1 MILKIKFLLLFFVA
15 GANLFSQDKAA
26 NVETIIRREMKEQHI
41 PGLQIAIIQNGKIV
55 LNKSYGITNI
65 EDSVRVKNK
74 TVFSIMSC
82 TKVFTGVAIM
92 QLVED
97 GKISLS
103 APISNYL
110 DDLPVNWQRI
120 TIKQLLTHVS
130 GLPDIIQF
138 YPSATHG
145 FGELTEAQAWE
156 KIKTMPMDFQTGEQT
171 RYNQTNF
178 VILGKIID
186 KISGKPFVQFFND
199 RQFQIVGMPT
209 TVFGDSRSVIPNFAP
224 VYDYVENTNDLH
236 QKEGVFTHN
245 YLEILS
251 FLRTAGGA
259 NSTAEEMAKW
269 IIALQ
274 QGKLFKKK
282 TTLDTLWTPGTYNN
296 GNPTPW
302 VLGWGNPIFR
312 SKHKAIG
319 TNGGMRTALII
330 YPDDDL
336 AVVVLTNL
344 KGCQPFNFIEEIA
357 SCYNPGIVEADP
369 ITFLRINLSKKGFE
383 NAIGVV
389 TTQKKKD
396 PLFQPAENDLID
408 WAYHLMKIGQGKA
421 AVEIFKLGVFL
432 YPESSD
438 AYDSYGEGLLK
449 NGQKNEAVK
458 MYKKAVELNPK
469 NENAKK
475 VLEQLSKQQ

>member
-1 MILKIKFLLLFFVA
+1 MILKIKFLLLFLVA

-41 PGLQIAIIQNGKIV
+41 AGLQVAIVQNGKIV
-55 LNKSYGITNI
+55 LNNAYGIANI
-65 EDSVRVKNK
+65 EDSVQVKNK

-120 TIKQLLTHVS
+120 TIKQLLIHVS

-138 YPSATHG
+138 YAPATHG

-156 KIKTMPMDFQTGEQT
+156 KIKTIPMDFQTGEQT
-171 RYNQTNF
+171 RYNQTNY

-186 KISGKPFVQFFND
+186 KISGKPFLQFFND

-224 VYDYVENTNDLH
+224 VYNYVENTNDLH

-245 YLEILS
+245 YLEVPF

-259 NSTAEEMAKW
+259 NSTAEEIAKW

-274 QGKLFKKK
+274 QGQLFKKK
-282 TTLDTLWTPGTYNN
+282 ATLDTLWTPGTYNN
-296 GNPTPW
+296 GNSTPW
-302 VLGWGNPIFR
+302 VLGWGNTKFR
-312 SKHKAIG
+312 PKHKAIG
-319 TNGGMRTALII
+319 MTGGVRSALII

-357 SCYNPGIVEADP
+357 SCYNPDIAAADP
-369 ITFLRINLSKKGFE
+369 ITFLRINLPKKGFE
-383 NAIGVV
+383 NAIDVV
-389 TTQKKKD
+389 TAQKKKD
-396 PLFQPAENDLID
+396 PLFQPTENDLIN
-408 WAYHLMKIGQGKA
+408 WAYHLMEIGQDKA
-421 AVEIFKLGVFL
+421 AVEIFKLAVFL
-432 YPESSD
+432 YPESWD

-449 NGQKNEAVK
+449 NGQKNEAIK
-458 MYKKAVELNPK
+458 MYKKSVALNPK

-475 VLEQLSKQQ
+475 VLEEISK

>member
-1 MILKIKFLLLFFVA
+1 MILKVKFLLLFLVA
-15 GANLFSQDKAA
+15 GANLFSQDKTA
-26 NVETIIRREMKEQHI
+26 NVETIILREMKEQHI
-41 PGLQIAIIQNGKIV
+41 PGLQVAIVQNGKIV

-65 EDSVRVKNK
+65 EDSVAVTNK
-74 TVFSIMSC
+74 SVFSINSC
-82 TKVFTGVAIM
+82 TKAFTGVAIM

-110 DDLPVNWQRI
+110 DDLPVSWQRI

-130 GLPDIIQF
+130 GLPEILQLN
-138 YPSATHG
+138 PPTTRG
-145 FGELTEAQAWE
+145 LGELTETQAWE
-156 KIKTMPMDFQTGEQT
+156 KIKTIPMDFQTGEQT
-171 RYNQTNF
+171 RYNQTNY

-186 KISGKPFVQFFND
+186 KLSGKPFVQFFND

-209 TVFGDSRSVIPNFAP
+209 TGFGDSRSVIPNFAP
-224 VYDYVENTNDLH
+224 AYEYVETTNNLH

-245 YLEILS
+245 YLEFPF
-251 FLRTAGGA
+251 FLRTAGGI
-259 NSTAEEMAKW
+259 NSTSEEIAKW

-274 QGKLFKKK
+274 QGQLFKKK
-282 TTLDTLWTPGTYNN
+282 TTLDTLWKAGTYNN

-302 VLGWGNPIFR
+302 ALGWGITKFR
-312 SKHKAIG
+312 PKHKAIG
-319 TNGGMRTALII
+319 MTGGVRSALII

-344 KGCQPFNFIEEIA
+344 KGSQPESFIEEIA
-357 SCYNPGIVEADP
+357 SCYNPEIAVADP
-369 ITFLRINLSKKGFE
+369 ITFLRINLQKKGFE
-383 NAIGVV
+383 NAIEVV
-389 TTQKKKD
+389 TAQKKKD
-396 PLFQPAENDLID
+396 PLFQPTEDELNHWGYRMIE
-408 WAYHLMKIGQGKA
+408 KGQYKA
-421 AVEIFKLGVFL
+421 ALEIFKLMVFL

-449 NGQKNEAVK
+449 NGQKSEAVK
-458 MYKKAVELNPK
+458 MYKKAVAINPK
-469 NENAKK
+469 NENATK

>member
-15 GANLFSQDKAA
+15 GVNLFSQDKVA

-41 PGLQIAIIQNGKIV
+41 PGLQVAIIQHGKIV
-55 LNKSYGITNI
+55 LNKSYGIANM
-65 EDSVRVKNK
+65 EDSARVKNE

-110 DDLPVNWQRI
+110 DDLPVNWQRV
-120 TIKQLLTHVS
+120 TIRQLLIHVS

-145 FGELTEAQAWE
+145 FGALTEAQAWE
-156 KIKTMPMDFQTGEQT
+156 KIKTMPMDFPTGEQT
-171 RYNQTNF
+171 RYNQTNY

-186 KISGKPFVQFFND
+186 KISGKPFIQFFKE
-199 RQFQIVGMPT
+199 RQFQPVGMPT
-209 TVFGDSRSVIPNFAP
+209 TVFGDSRSVISNFAP
-224 VYDYVENTNDLH
+224 VYEYVENTNELH
-236 QKEGVFTHN
+236 QKEGVLTRN
-245 YLEILS
+245 YLEVPF
-251 FLRTAGGA
+251 FLRTAGGV
-259 NSTAEEMAKW
+259 NSTAEELAKW

-282 TTLDTLWTPGTYNN
+282 ATLDTLWTPGTYNN
-296 GNPTPW
+296 GTPTPW
-302 VLGWGNPIFR
+302 VLGWGNTKFR
-312 SKHKAIG
+312 PKHKAIG
-319 TNGGMRTALII
+319 MTGGVRSALII
-330 YPDDDL
+330 YPDDNL

-357 SCYNPGIVEADP
+357 SCYNPDIVEADP
-369 ITFLRINLSKKGFE
+369 ITFLRINLREKGFE
-383 NAIGVV
+383 NAIEVV
-389 TTQKKKD
+389 NAQKKKD
-396 PLFQPAENDLID
+396 PLFQPTESDLNYWGYRMIE
-408 WAYHLMKIGQGKA
+408 KGQYKA
-421 AVEIFKLGVFL
+421 AVEIFKLMVFL

-449 NGQKNEAVK
+449 NGQKSEAVK
-458 MYKKAVELNPK
+458 MYKKALELNPK
-469 NENAKK
+469 NENSKK
-475 VLEQLSKQQ
+475 VLEELSKQQ